1 MKDVKGKVAFITGG
15 ASGCG
20 LGMAR
25 VFVDAG
31 MKVAIADI
39 RKSQLDEVVKQH
51 FKGRESDV
59 HAIEL
64 DVSDRASM
72 KRAAEE
78 VERVFGKVHLVCN
91 NAGINVFGP
100 MIDASHADWDWLMKV
115 NLNGVINGVVEFVP
129 RIRKHGEGG
138 HIVNT
143 ASMGSFVTGPGAG
156 IYTMTKFAV
165 RGLSECLWY
174 DLAPLNIGVSI
185 LCPGLVKSN
194 IYRTEEIR
202 PKEFG
207 ATGYKPNPEFTKRLG
222 EVHELGMDGLEIG
235 RKVLDAVRRA
245 DLYILTHPD
254 HAAELREIFDEILAA
269 LPDEAP
275 EPKRMAFEDMRRQGK
290 ADGRKKGRAGLGLE

>member
-1 MKDVKGKVAFITGG
+1 MLKDVKGKVAFITGG

-25 VFVDAG
+25 VFAEAG

-39 RKSQLDEVVKQH
+39 RRSHLDEALKH
-51 FKGRESDV
+51 FMGKEKDV
-59 HAIEL
+59 HAIKL
-64 DVSDRASM
+64 DVSDRAAM
-72 KRAAEE
+72 ARAADE

-100 MIDASHADWDWLMKV
+100 MIDATYADWDWLTNV
-115 NLNGVINGVVEFVP
+115 NLHGVINGVVTFIP

-143 ASMGSFVTGPGAG
+143 ASMASFVSGPGAG

-174 DLAPLNIGVSI
+174 DLAPHNIGVSV

-194 IYRTEEIR
+194 IYRTEELR

-207 ATGYKPNPEFTKRLG
+207 ASGYTPNEEMTKRLG
-222 EVHELGMDGLEIG
+222 EVHELGMDPLEIG
-235 RKVLDAVRRA
+235 RKVLAAVRRA
-245 DLYILTHPD
+245 DFYILTHPD
-254 HAAELREIFDEILAA
+254 HGAELREIFDEILAA
-269 LPDEAP
+269 VPKEEP
-275 EPKRMAFEDMRRQGK
+275 EPGRMAFEDIRRQGK
-290 ADGRKKGRAGLGLE
+290 AEGRKKGRAGLGLE

>member
-1 MKDVKGKVAFITGG
+1 
-15 ASGCG
+15 
-20 LGMAR
+20 
-25 VFVDAG
+25 
-31 MKVAIADI
+31 VAIADI
-39 RKSQLDEVVKQH
+39 RKGQLDDTVKEH
-51 FKGRESDV
+51 FRGREKDV

-64 DVSDRASM
+64 DVSDRAAM
-72 KRAAEE
+72 KLAADE
-78 VERVFGKVHLVCN
+78 VERVFGKVHVVCN

-100 MIDASHADWDWLMKV
+100 MIDASYADWDWLMKV

-207 ATGYKPNPEFTKRLG
+207 ASGYKPNPEFTKRLG
-222 EVHELGMDGLEIG
+222 EVHDLGMDPLEIG
-235 RKVLDAVRRA
+235 RKVLAAIRRA

-275 EPKRMAFEDMRRQGK
+275 EPRRMAFEDMRRQGK
-290 ADGRKKGRAGLGLE
+290 LDGRRKGRAGLGLE